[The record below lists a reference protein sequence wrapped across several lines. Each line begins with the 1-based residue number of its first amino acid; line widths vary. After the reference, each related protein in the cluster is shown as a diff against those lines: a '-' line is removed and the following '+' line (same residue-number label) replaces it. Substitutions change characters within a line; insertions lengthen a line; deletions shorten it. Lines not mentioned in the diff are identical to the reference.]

1 VIFFQEVVK
10 PVAVAWGLLLKVPIM
25 QIPYDLEFV
34 NTRPTTAVRA
44 VVLDESFP
52 LARSGRRHEP
62 DAFDALLAWL
72 HRLLTRLEN
81 R

>member
-1 VIFFQEVVK
+1 
-10 PVAVAWGLLLKVPIM
+10 VARRLLLKTAIM

-34 NTRPTTAVRA
+34 NSRPSVTARA
-44 VVLDESFP
+44 VALDETFP
-52 LARSGRRHEP
+52 LGRSAKRREP

-72 HRLLTRLEN
+72 HRLVTRLEH